1 MRRDTLVDFF
11 DDLASI
17 GGTFLIQDDGSRVRR
32 MTYRD
37 VAEAARRFAKDLAT
51 AGIHANDKVV
61 IWAENSIEWVVA
73 FWGAV
78 IAGVV
83 IVPVDFRVSEEYV
96 RRIAGIVDAK
106 AILVGEEVS
115 TVENAGAKVW
125 RLRDVISTSRAA
137 HRRSMAGP
145 WNLPEEYSG

>member
-17 GGTFLIQDDGSRVRR
+17 DGTFLIQDDGSRVRR

-83 IVPVDFRVSEEYV
+83 IVPVDFRVS
-96 RRIAGIVDAK
+96 
-106 AILVGEEVS
+106 GE
-115 TVENAGAKVW
+115 
-125 RLRDVISTSRAA
+125 
-137 HRRSMAGP
+137 
-145 WNLPEEYSG
+145 